1 LTFIIIIVIIIIMK
15 AAMVTGGGRKFSRK
29 REAIM
34 EAIQSTR
41 CHPTAQWVYEQLKP
55 RIPDLSLGT
64 VYRNINLFMR
74 EGRLISVGV
83 LNGEEHFDAFT
94 APHPHFVCER
104 CGKVFDLPC
113 PCGEAPVSFAEDT
126 GGFLP
131 DFRKTVFY
139 GICPECAES
148 AREG

>member
-1 LTFIIIIVIIIIMK
+1 MRV
-15 AAMVTGGGRKFSRK
+15 AAVTGGERKFSRK

-34 EAIQSTR
+34 EAIRSTK

-113 PCGEAPVSFAEDT
+113 SGGEAPASFAKME
-126 GGFLP
+126 GFLA

-139 GICPECAES
+139 GICPECAGS
-148 AREG
+148 AREGCV

>member
-1 LTFIIIIVIIIIMK
+1 
-15 AAMVTGGGRKFSRK
+15 
-29 REAIM
+29 M
-34 EAIQSTR
+34 ETIRSTK

-74 EGRLISVGV
+74 EERLISVGV

-104 CGKVFDLPC
+104 CGKVSDLPV
-113 PCGEAPVSFAEDT
+113 PCGEVPASLTKIME
-126 GGFLP
+126 GFLA

-139 GICPECAES
+139 GICPECAGS
-148 AREG
+148 AQEGCE